1 MNTTD
6 DRRTVVM
13 SEIVSPEKANFAGK
27 LHGGNLLQLLD
38 KVAYVC
44 AARYSKHYVVTLSV
58 DKVIFKQPIHVGEL
72 ITCHACVNYVGRTSM
87 EIGVK
92 VTAEDLE
99 TGEIRHT
106 NSCYFTM
113 VAMDKN
119 HKPVVIEPLEIRNRV
134 DKERF
139 ESALIRRE
147 MAKKTDQEHKIRK
160 ASLKEQLNHP
170 SNSMNE

>member
-1 MNTTD
+1 MPPTD
-6 DRRTVVM
+6 DKRTVVM

-44 AARYSKHYVVTLSV
+44 AARYSKNYVVTLSV

-72 ITCHACVNYVGRTSM
+72 VTCHACVNYVGRTSM

-92 VTAEDLE
+92 VTAENLE
-99 TGEIRHT
+99 TGEVRHT

-113 VAMDKN
+113 VAIGKDN
-119 HKPVVIEPLEIRNRV
+119 TPIAIEPLEIRNSI

-139 ESALIRRE
+139 EAALIRRE
-147 MAKKTDQEHKIRK
+147 MAKKADEEHKRRK
-160 ASLKEQLNHP
+160 KELKEKLNT
-170 SNSMNE
+170 